1 MRKKGSWVLY
11 TYRWKS
17 EEKEM
22 SLLDI
27 KELSLSFGDKILY
40 KNAELSLFKGEHM
53 GIVGANGVGKSTLIH
68 LCAGILVPDEGFLVW
83 QPGIHIGYLD
93 QQAKTEGG
101 HTILEYLHSPFANLY
116 EL

>member
-27 KELSLSFGDKILY
+27 KELSSASGTKYCIKMRNF
-40 KNAELSLFKGEHM
+40 LFLKEN
-53 GIVGANGVGKSTLIH
+53 IWALWEPTAWGK
-68 LCAGILVPDEGFLVW
+68 VP
-83 QPGIHIGYLD
+83 
-93 QQAKTEGG
+93 
-101 HTILEYLHSPFANLY
+101 
-116 EL
+116 

>member
-83 QPGIHIGYLD
+83 QTALRI
-93 QQAKTEGG
+93 
-101 HTILEYLHSPFANLY
+101 
-116 EL
+116 

>member
-53 GIVGANGVGKSTLIH
+53 GIVGANGVGLSLIH
-68 LCAGILVPDEGFLVW
+68 I
-83 QPGIHIGYLD
+83 
-93 QQAKTEGG
+93 
-101 HTILEYLHSPFANLY
+101 
-116 EL
+116 

>member
-11 TYRWKS
+11 IYRWKS

-53 GIVGANGVGKSTLIH
+53 GIAEMPNGDVLMNGCHCSS
-68 LCAGILVPDEGFLVW
+68 DW
-83 QPGIHIGYLD
+83 RN
-93 QQAKTEGG
+93 
-101 HTILEYLHSPFANLY
+101 S
-116 EL
+116 